1 VATTTLDN
9 LLPQFGRAIGAFIGS
24 FTTTTA
30 IAANTSVVSTE
41 LTDSG
46 FNNDDALNDT
56 FIKITSANNDDTVR
70 RVTDYTASSG
80 TITVSGTALTSD
92 SSTQAT
98 FEIYRYDP
106 DQLRDSLN
114 DARFNVFPRLYK
126 EVNDRTLCLAD
137 TQNKYARPSSIA
149 PGYVR
154 QIYEESRIDAQS
166 YGNNIVNTLN
176 CDFETWTDSTTP
188 ADWVNS
194 NFTSITQEQE
204 TTSPDNYM
212 VFSGSNSAQF
222 QVQASAVNTALLTV
236 PSGTNY
242 KGEEINVGIWVYSK
256 TASRISAAIQID
268 SDSVSTGTTHSGG
281 GWERLT
287 HTLDAK
293 DLDTSIK
300 VGIHVTSASD
310 AFVFYAD
317 EMVATAGQSEVPSLL
332 GAPLLDW
339 REEGDTIVIKSSIS
353 NSDRSLHVRGMGLLS
368 SVSSG
373 SDTMEIDQQ
382 QARLLIN
389 QAAAL
394 WFQQDIDQLDIA
406 DLNAAQ
412 RRQTHFQN
420 LVNQGHG
427 GMAPLALKK
436 GVVSSLNGGY

>member
-1 VATTTLDN
+1 MATTTLDN

-194 NFTSITQEQE
+194 NFTSITQEEE

-212 VFSGSNSAQF
+212 VFAGSNSAQF

-268 SDSVSTGTTHSGG
+268 SDSISTGTTPLDRD
-281 GWERLT
+281 WET
-287 HTLDAK
+287 
-293 DLDTSIK
+293 
-300 VGIHVTSASD
+300 V
-310 AFVFYAD
+310 
-317 EMVATAGQSEVPSLL
+317 
-332 GAPLLDW
+332 
-339 REEGDTIVIKSSIS
+339 
-353 NSDRSLHVRGMGLLS
+353 
-368 SVSSG
+368 
-373 SDTMEIDQQ
+373 
-382 QARLLIN
+382 
-389 QAAAL
+389 
-394 WFQQDIDQLDIA
+394 
-406 DLNAAQ
+406 LN
-412 RRQTHFQN
+412 
-420 LVNQGHG
+420 
-427 GMAPLALKK
+427 
-436 GVVSSLNGGY
+436 